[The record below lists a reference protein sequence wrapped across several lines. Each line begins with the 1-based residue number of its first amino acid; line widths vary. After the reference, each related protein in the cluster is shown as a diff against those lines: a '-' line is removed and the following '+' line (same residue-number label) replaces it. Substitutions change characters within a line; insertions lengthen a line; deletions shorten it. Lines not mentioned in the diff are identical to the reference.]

1 MKRHLSL
8 LASVL
13 LVIVMVFA
21 FASCDVIEQYIPEIP
36 GLTHKH
42 DFVDGK
48 CECGEADP
56 DYVAPHEHN
65 FVEGKCECG
74 EVDPSYSCVDHV
86 WSEPVLEKDATCTEE
101 GRHIITCTVCGY
113 ERYTP
118 ILPYGHEEETIPGYA
133 ATCTATGL
141 TDGKKCTVCGE
152 TTVEQE
158 EIPASHTE
166 AEIPGVAPTCT
177 ATGLTVGV
185 KCSVCDEI
193 LTAQV
198 EIPMTGHNY
207 VDGKCE
213 CGLYSSDYTGDKVF
227 VIEANNF
234 AAITQGAKADGESEV
249 LDVNGFYTIFYSA
262 KFKLDGSKK
271 NFVDGFA
278 GTQRFNWGGGTV
290 IGETTK
296 NALKIV
302 VDGTA
307 TVKIWWVC
315 GGTYKITDA
324 EGNEVEVPRQVGIYN
339 EDGTLYAQTNVTR
352 ADGTPDKENDTDD
365 VKNDLFISELT
376 ISEAGTYYIGNVGN
390 TNYFFKV
397 ETTVTAAPAAPAT
410 SGVIDV
416 ATTDTYCIW
425 CDADIYTFTA
435 GVSGTYTFSVPAGLG
450 VHSQKQYDAWRDPE
464 VDFQMSPN
472 GGTFSVDLAEGE
484 AFVFHVAAAT
494 KDSWT
499 INWSV
504 EEGEVNPDNPG
515 TDTPVENDT
524 TLELGDNTIIVPN
537 GAFGQSLDCTFVADK
552 DGVYVFSNSNMM
564 ISIIVDENTSYNGK
578 ANLTAG
584 TYRVVIT
591 YYTTQGGAQTVTVSY
606 EDPTAEIEPDG
617 SSEAPFVWETLPE
630 SVTFDSNTLDFV
642 YYVFTANFDGS
653 VTFNWA
659 TEDSYFIFYELDAE
673 GNNTSNSDSGYLKL
687 SHSFVVETGKTYK
700 VGLCTWNVSGETV
713 VTIAASACNHVWS
726 EATCETPSTCANCG
740 ATTGDLADHT
750 STVANPTCSN
760 PDVCGVCG
768 TELGYIPHSYGEPE
782 IITNPDCATN
792 TNGSQKLTCTVCG
805 HVEEETIWVY
815 HTLEETVVDATCTE
829 NGSYHAV
836 CTVCGYEESNVIEA
850 QGHYNWYAT
859 CGETTTCMECGTEFT
874 VEHSGSPA
882 TCTDPM
888 YCYNCWQY
896 VGEALG
902 HSYTGGVCTVCD
914 AVDTE
919 SLVSIPDVIASADGT
934 KVLVAGYVKSID
946 SAWDSY
952 WGNMNVTIRDED
964 GNTLYLYRLATEVK
978 LGDYIV
984 VDGAVGSYNGAKQIA
999 QGATAVIVVSHDE
1012 CTEFTVATC
1021 VSASCCVI
1029 CGVVN
1034 SPALGHSYENGSCTV
1049 CGEAEP
1055 TTPVVKYYLQATIGG
1070 TVYYWNGAA
1079 ASGKGTLTTDKSAA
1093 VELYMDT
1100 VDGGV
1105 NVYFVDASGAKNY
1118 LYFTDGNTGFK
1129 LSTSAEVIKYDATN
1143 GYLYQ
1148 DSFTTARY
1156 VATYGTQDIRTY
1168 KASNIP
1174 GSSNNAYMVMTVV
1187 E

>member
-13 LVIVMVFA
+13 LVVAMVFA
-21 FASCDVIEQYIPEIP
+21 FASCEAIQQYIPEIP
-36 GLTHKH
+36 GLTHQH

-74 EVDPSYSCVDHV
+74 EVDPAYSCVDHV

-101 GRHIITCTVCGY
+101 GRNVITCTKCGY
-113 ERYTP
+113 VRYTP
-118 ILPYGHEEETIPGYA
+118 ILPYGHEEETIPGYD

-141 TDGKKCTVCGE
+141 TDGKQCTVCGE
-152 TTVEQE
+152 ITVEQE

-177 ATGLTVGV
+177 ATGLTAGV

-198 EIPMTGHNY
+198 EIPAAGHNY
-207 VDGKCE
+207 VDGVCV
-213 CGLYSSDYTGDKVF
+213 CGLYSADYTGVRTYVLDCGTLTDKSKVDEEGLDS
-227 VIEANNF
+227 IITADINNF
-234 AAITQGAKADGESEV
+234 FRIHLAKKTKIEGNSKTFDDGFEGTKRLNWQTKSVIDGENSVAVIAIT
-249 LDVNGFYTIFYSA
+249 
-262 KFKLDGSKK
+262 
-271 NFVDGFA
+271 VDA
-278 GTQRFNWGGGTV
+278 P
-290 IGETTK
+290 
-296 NALKIV
+296 
-302 VDGTA
+302 A
-307 TVKIWWVC
+307 TVKVWWVC
-315 GGTYKITDA
+315 GGDGRTVAIYD
-324 EGNEVEVPRQVGIYN
+324 ENGNIVAQ
-339 EDGTLYAQTNVTR
+339 GTT
-352 ADGTPDKENDTDD
+352 ES
-365 VKNDLFISELT
+365 VKNSLYISELA
-376 ISEAGTYYIGNVGN
+376 IEKAGTYYIGNVDGSN
-390 TNYFFKV
+390 NYYKV
-397 ETTVTAAPAAPAT
+397 EATVEEVKAIAPT
-410 SGVIDV
+410 SGIIDV
-416 ATTDTYCIW
+416 ATTDTYCNW
-425 CDADIYTFTA
+425 CDADVYTFTA
-435 GVSGTYTFSVPAGLG
+435 QASGTYTFTVPAGLG
-450 VHSQKQYDAWRDPE
+450 VHSQKQYDAWGAPE

-499 INWSV
+499 INWSLAEGDV
-504 EEGEVNPDNPG
+504 DVPGGDDPVITIDTELEVGENLIYAPAGAMGSALECTFTVTEEGTYTFTANALMAVIVIDEMTSYRGSAYLTPG
-515 TDTPVENDT
+515 TYTV
-524 TLELGDNTIIVPN
+524 
-537 GAFGQSLDCTFVADK
+537 Q
-552 DGVYVFSNSNMM
+552 
-564 ISIIVDENTSYNGK
+564 
-578 ANLTAG
+578 
-584 TYRVVIT
+584 VV
-591 YYTTQGGAQTVTVSY
+591 YYTSTEGYEALNVSY
-606 EDPTAEIEPDG
+606 EAPATGEPDG
-617 SSEAPFVWETLPE
+617 SEQYPYVWETLPE
-630 SVTFDSNTLDFV
+630 SVVVDYAVISGKV
-642 YYVFTANFDGS
+642 YYVFTATADGS
-653 VTFNWA
+653 VTFTWPV
-659 TEDSYFIFYELDAE
+659 EGDSWYDWFELDN
-673 GNNTSNSDSGYLKL
+673 GNTTANSGSGFMAT
-687 SHSFVVETGKTYK
+687 SHSFVVEAGKTYR
-700 VGLCTWNVSGETV
+700 VSLGSWSESGSHTITV
-713 VTIAASACNHVWS
+713 SFTACNHVWS
-726 EATCETPSTCANCG
+726 EATCETLSTCANCG

-768 TELGYIPHSYGEPE
+768 TELGYIPHSYGDPE
-782 IITNPDCATN
+782 IITNPDCATG

-805 HVEEETIWVY
+805 HVEEETLWAY
-815 HTLEETVVDATCTE
+815 HNLEETIVAATCTE

-859 CGETTTCMECGTEFT
+859 CGETTTCMECGIEFT

-882 TCTDPM
+882 TCTEPA
-888 YCYNCWQY
+888 YCWNCWQY
-896 VGEALG
+896 YGEALG

-919 SLVSIPDVIASADGT
+919 SLVSIPDVIASEDGT
-934 KVLVAGYVKSID
+934 EVLVAGYVKSID

-952 WGNMNVTIRDED
+952 WGNMNVTIRDEN

-1012 CTEFTVATC
+1012 CTEFTVANC
-1021 VSASCCVI
+1021 VSASCCVV

-1055 TTPVVKYYLQATIGG
+1055 TAPVVKYYLQATIDG

-1174 GSSNNAYMVMTVV
+1174 GSSNNTYMVMTVV